1 MLYFP
6 PSIQQ
11 QNQDKPS
18 NDIGEK
24 IIDMDVDNEMPN
36 IETVKSL
43 IANVKKNTAKAINDD
58 EIVDTDHDTG
68 NLDDT

>member
-24 IIDMDVDNEMPN
+24 IIYMDVDNEMPN

>member
-18 NDIGEK
+18 NDLEEK
-24 IIDMDVDNEMPN
+24 ISDVDVENEMPN
-36 IETVKSL
+36 IETVKYL
-43 IANVKKNTAKAINDD
+43 IAKVKKNGKCNK
-58 EIVDTDHDTG
+58 
-68 NLDDT
+68 

>member
-1 MLYFP
+1 
-6 PSIQQ
+6 
-11 QNQDKPS
+11 
-18 NDIGEK
+18 
-24 IIDMDVDNEMPN
+24 MDVDNEMPN

-43 IANVKKNTAKAINDD
+43 IVNVKKNTAKAINDD